1 MAGARRELFL
11 SVTLQSQEDGVT
23 HLFLIRHGDYRDVE
37 NGVSYDGP
45 LTPRGVAQV
54 ERLRDRLAS
63 GELAAD
69 VLLASTLQ
77 RARQTAA
84 ILAPALG
91 LPVVPDADLEEWR
104 NEDGTVGPEEFFALV
119 RTTPEDQQAFME
131 IRPGME
137 TRAAF
142 LLRAVVALNRI
153 THAYVG
159 QRIAVVCHGGVVE
172 ASFIRFFGL
181 SPFRFP
187 DVYLD
192 IHNTSITHWYH
203 GPLEGL
209 PLRWTLERYNDAA
222 HLAGRETNDATDGEP
237 AV

>member
-1 MAGARRELFL
+1 M
-11 SVTLQSQEDGVT
+11 T
-23 HLFLIRHGDYRDVE
+23 HLYLIRHGHYRDVE
-37 NGVSYDGP
+37 DGVSSDGE
-45 LTPRGVAQV
+45 LTPRGVAQA
-54 ERLRDRLAS
+54 ERLCDRLAAS
-63 GELAAD
+63 GEIAAD
-69 VLLASTLQ
+69 VLLASTLV

-84 ILAPALG
+84 ILAPALH

-153 THAYVG
+153 TQIYAG

-172 ASFIRFFGL
+172 ASFVRYFGL

-192 IHNTSITHWYH
+192 VHYTSITHWQLS
-203 GPLEGL
+203 PFEGL
-209 PLRWTLERYNDAA
+209 PLRWTLERFNDTA
-222 HLAGRETNDATDGEP
+222 HLAGMPEIEEP
-237 AV
+237 DS